1 MPPKHWERLSSS
13 LDKSYRVFGL
23 RTDRARSPRT
33 GQIHDFFIME
43 TAAWVNIIPVT
54 ADQQVVLIRQF
65 RHGTRDVTLEIP
77 GGLVE
82 KGDSPEEA
90 ARRELREETG
100 YESTEWILLGS
111 VHPNPAIQN
120 NLCYTY
126 LAGNVRQEGD
136 LMQDDREDIEVV
148 LCPLAD
154 IPGLIREGAITHALV
169 IAAFYRFFVE
179 YGPAAGTDCSPER
192 GKGRK
197 V

>member
-1 MPPKHWERLSSS
+1 MPPKHWERLSSF

-33 GQIHDFFIME
+33 GRVHDFFIME
-43 TAAWVNIIPVT
+43 TAPWVNIIPVT
-54 ADQQVVLIRQF
+54 ADEQVVLVRQY

-82 KGDSPEEA
+82 QQDTPEEA

-100 YESTEWILLGS
+100 YESDEWILLGS

-126 LAGNVRQEGD
+126 LALNVCQAGD
-136 LMQDDREDIEVV
+136 LIQDDREDIEVV
-148 LCPLAD
+148 LQPLAD
-154 IPGLIREGAITHALV
+154 IPALIRNGEISHALV
-169 IAAFYRFFVE
+169 IAAFYRLFME
-179 YGPAAGTDCSPER
+179 DQCRTAGRLQEG
-192 GKGRK
+192 GKGTGP
-197 V
+197 

>member
-23 RTDRARSPRT
+23 RTDTARSPRT

-43 TAAWVNIIPVT
+43 TAAWVNIIPLT
-54 ADQQVVLIRQF
+54 ADKQVVLIRQF

-82 KGDSPEEA
+82 EQDSPEEA

-100 YESTEWILLGS
+100 YDSNEWTLLGS

-126 LAGNVRQEGD
+126 LAGNVRRAGD

-148 LCPLAD
+148 RYPLAD
-154 IPGLIREGAITHALV
+154 IPDLIREGAITHALV
-169 IAAFYRFFVE
+169 IAAFYRFFME
-179 YGPAAGTDCSPER
+179 YRPAEGMECRPER
-192 GKGRK
+192 ESGRK
-197 V
+197 A

>member
-82 KGDSPEEA
+82 KEDTHEEA

-100 YESTEWILLGS
+100 YESTEWTLLGS

-126 LAGNVRQEGD
+126 LAGNVRHAGD

-148 LCPLAD
+148 TRPLAD
-154 IPGLIREGAITHALV
+154 IPDLIRKGEIAHALV
-169 IAAFYRFFVE
+169 IAAFYRFFME
-179 YGPAAGTDCSPER
+179 YRSAAGAGGCPER
-192 GKGRK
+192 KK
-197 V
+197 